1 MQYSAVSSSL
11 HTFINNSLVTY
22 NTIIITI
29 LSIIV
34 ITLLLITFHN
44 YGTIVE
50 LTQKMQQQFLLNDFI
65 VKKLEEL
72 DINSKVNYWGPKGE
86 A

>member
-1 MQYSAVSSSL
+1 MTS
-11 HTFINNSLVTY
+11 TIIF
-22 NTIIITI
+22 TIIITI

-34 ITLLLITFHN
+34 ITLLLITFHT
-44 YGTIVE
+44 YGVVAE